1 MLCLPLA
8 TGYLTVEFV
17 FLLPLYLC
25 NFVLQFVAHS
35 NIQQLLSS
43 IWYEGLPGFRR
54 KGIVDRFICIAQV
67 AMLFPLYCLI
77 YMFAP
82 SCRTGQLMRKPFMKF
97 LVHASSYV
105 FFLCE

>member
-1 MLCLPLA
+1 MQ
-8 TGYLTVEFV
+8 
-17 FLLPLYLC
+17 FL
-25 NFVLQFVAHS
+25 FLQFVAHS

-67 AMLFPLYCLI
+67 AVLFPLYCLI